1 MTFKAPSDPSRSM
14 ILPCCRTWDQEPPG
28 ACPLHQPGTQQHP
41 GDAGGTPCSTARAPH
56 PLSPTAGSQRH
67 RPTTA
72 SSQGSGGTP
81 GSISTGQHPP
91 GAKGRR
97 PPPPCRAAGGGPR
110 EAGRGGPG
118 MQRAG
123 RAAGRGGSA
132 RRGGQGLRGRAGRT
146 QLPLPPRSEPAPPR
160 PAAPPRPL
168 PQPPPPRS
176 PAPLLPSRPLLQPP
190 ALPASPEPAR
200 PSLRPS
206 VRPSVRPSGGQVGIP
221 PFPGTLLPRGCRV
234 WGWRVPRGQGAGAAP
249 CFPPGRGCPPW
260 AAPLRE
266 GVPDPRP
273 RRVPAGAVPPPAR
286 SEFAGPGSHPGT
298 LLGSARAAPNKPQS
312 AVPTPL
318 QGEARVGPATGGG
331 RDAVLLLF
339 GWATKARR
347 APHSASPSARRANSS
362 PHPQLGPMLPRPWR
376 RGEEEGLDPCFLE
389 HTSPSTLGGRA
400 SRLLRQP
407 QRCRASPPRC
417 GCCMAPREWR
427 RAPRPGVAAL
437 GMESPVGGEEGTPNP
452 CELTHAF

>member
-41 GDAGGTPCSTARAPH
+41 GDAGGTPRSTARAPH
-56 PLSPTAGSQRH
+56 PLSPVAGSQRH

-160 PAAPPRPL
+160 PAAPPPA
-168 PQPPPPRS
+168 PSPASP
-176 PAPLLPSRPLLQPP
+176 PAPLPLSSLPGPSCSPQPSPPLQSPP
-190 ALPASPEPAR
+190 GR
-200 PSLRPS
+200 RS
-206 VRPSVRPSGGQVGIP
+206 VRPSVRASVRGAGRNSPLPRDFAPPGVPGLGVAGPPWARCGGSPLLSAGTRMPSPGSTAPGRCPRPPAPPCPRRGRATSRSLGVCWPRIPSRHAAWLGEGSSKQAPKRCPHAAAGGSTRGPCDGWWQGCCAAAFRVGNEGTSSPPLCISKCPPSKLLAAPTAGASAAQALAQGGGRGPGPLFFGAHVSERPRWSGIP
-221 PFPGTLLPRGCRV
+221 P
-234 WGWRVPRGQGAGAAP
+234 
-249 CFPPGRGCPPW
+249 
-260 AAPLRE
+260 
-266 GVPDPRP
+266 
-273 RRVPAGAVPPPAR
+273 PPPA
-286 SEFAGPGSHPGT
+286 
-298 LLGSARAAPNKPQS
+298 AALQS
-312 AVPTPL
+312 VPTPVRML
-318 QGEARVGPATGGG
+318 HGPPGMAQ
-331 RDAVLLLF
+331 
-339 GWATKARR
+339 
-347 APHSASPSARRANSS
+347 SP
-362 PHPQLGPMLPRPWR
+362 
-376 RGEEEGLDPCFLE
+376 
-389 HTSPSTLGGRA
+389 A
-400 SRLLRQP
+400 SRGR
-407 QRCRASPPRC
+407 SPGDGEPR
-417 GCCMAPREWR
+417 GR
-427 RAPRPGVAAL
+427 
-437 GMESPVGGEEGTPNP
+437 
-452 CELTHAF
+452 